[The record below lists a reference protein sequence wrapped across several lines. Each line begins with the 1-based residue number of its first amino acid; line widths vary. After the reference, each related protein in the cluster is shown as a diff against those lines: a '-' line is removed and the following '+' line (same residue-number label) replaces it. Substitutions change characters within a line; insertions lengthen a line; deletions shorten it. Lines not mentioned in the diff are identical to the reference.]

1 MQTGPYTLLSRRD
14 PPARKRPVWL
24 LHALAPMT
32 VDPAGPIPDSPP
44 RHRAVWWALSAGV
57 AAMFAAA
64 AVLVPRVTGVEAP
77 WTPVLRDAALTDA
90 LAAQLAADSTALVHT
105 AALSTDAGATAT
117 AHLAVQAFYDARGGA
132 PAWTKPDAR
141 AAALALLAHADRD
154 GLPVAEALPPALA
167 ELAGSAGD
175 GAPDSLRA
183 RLDARLTAAVLAFG
197 ARLGTP
203 RVDALALYGANA
215 WEPAPARPRDA
226 GADARALAA
235 DMDRAASP
243 AAALGA
249 FAARHRPPHAGYAAL
264 RAALAR
270 ELALASGPDR
280 TVAADLAPGDSG
292 AAVHTLRVRLAV
304 ENPATAL
311 QGRYDEALAAVV
323 RAYQRSQ
330 GLPRTGRA
338 DAATRD
344 ALNRRQAD
352 AIPALA
358 LNLERWR
365 WMPDS
370 LGPRHVFVNIPAFE
384 LVMRE
389 TRRGRL
395 ADVFTS
401 RVVVGQPSWAT
412 PVFSDTMETVVF
424 NPTWTM
430 PRSIQRESYG
440 RLRPDRAVRPP
451 GPGNAL
457 GRVKFLFPNR
467 HAVYIHDTPSKWGFT
482 AERRALSHGCVR
494 IGDPQDFAR
503 AVLAGDR
510 RWPAARVDS
519 AFTGPWTT
527 TEVRLARRIPV
538 HIAYFTATADAAG
551 RVTTYPDVY
560 GRDARLAEAL
570 GLAPAPTVVAASR
583 SPRRTPDAG

>member
-1 MQTGPYTLLSRRD
+1 
-14 PPARKRPVWL
+14 
-24 LHALAPMT
+24 
-32 VDPAGPIPDSPP
+32 
-44 RHRAVWWALSAGV
+44 
-57 AAMFAAA
+57 
-64 AVLVPRVTGVEAP
+64 
-77 WTPVLRDAALTDA
+77 AALGTDA
-90 LAAQLAADSTALVHT
+90 LA
-105 AALSTDAGATAT
+105 TDALGTDAHAT

-141 AAALALLAHADRD
+141 AAALALLARADRD

-167 ELAGSAGD
+167 ELADVVSE

-203 RVDALALYGANA
+203 QVDALDLYGANA
-215 WEPAPARPRDA
+215 WEPAPALPRDA
-226 GADARALAA
+226 RADARALA
-235 DMDRAASP
+235 DDLTRAASP
-243 AAALGA
+243 AAALDA
-249 FAARHRPPHAGYAAL
+249 FAARHRPSHAGYALL
-264 RAALAR
+264 RTALAR

-280 TVAADLAPGDSG
+280 TIAADLAPGDSG
-292 AAVHTLRVRLAV
+292 AAVHALRARLAA
-304 ENPATAL
+304 EDPATAP
-311 QGRYDEALAAVV
+311 GDVYDEALTAAV
-323 RAYQRSQ
+323 RTYQRIQ
-330 GLPRTGRA
+330 GLPPTGRT

-352 AIPALA
+352 AIPALV

-365 WMPDS
+365 WMPDT
-370 LGPRHVFVNIPAFE
+370 LGDRHVFVNIPAFE
-384 LVMRE
+384 LVMRD
-389 TRRGRL
+389 TRGGHTI
-395 ADVFTS
+395 DVFTS

-430 PRSIQRESYG
+430 PRSIQREAYG

-467 HAVYIHDTPSKWGFT
+467 HAVYIHDTPSKWGFSV
-482 AERRALSHGCVR
+482 EHRALSHGCVR

-503 AVLAGDR
+503 AVLSRTD

-519 AFTGPWTT
+519 VFTGPWTT
-527 TEVRLARRIPV
+527 RDVRLTHRIPV

-560 GRDARLAEAL
+560 RRDPRLAEAL
-570 GLAPAPTVVAASR
+570 GLTPAPTVVAMTGP
-583 SPRRTPDAG
+583 PRRDVTAG